1 MSKAK
6 KIFSH
11 AKKIAWGIFLGIF
24 GLIAV
29 VALWL
34 TIDKFILKSP
44 VPSIFGYA
52 TLTVETGS
60 MAGNGESSINPGDMI
75 LIHREK
81 EYKTGEVI
89 TYLHE
94 GDKVPTTHRIIFTN
108 EDGTFVT
115 KGDANNSKDPEAVTN
130 DIIIGKVV
138 RKYEGA
144 GVFSTWV
151 RTEGW
156 MYIMACLAILGL
168 GLFVLASDDE
178 GKAADSPK
186 AEVAE
191 QDAPAKQEESEPQ
204 QNPPQE

>member
-6 KIFSH
+6 KILSH
-11 AKKIAWGIFLGIF
+11 VKKIAWGIFLAVF

-34 TIDKFILKSP
+34 TIDKFVLKSP

-52 TLTVETGS
+52 ALTVETGS
-60 MAGNGESSINPGDMI
+60 MAGSGETSINPGDMI
-75 LIHREK
+75 IICPQR

-94 GDKVPTTHRIIFTN
+94 GDTIPTTHRIIFTN

-115 KGDANNSKDPEAVTN
+115 KGDANNSKDPETVSA
-130 DIIIGKVV
+130 DIIIGKVICNC
-138 RKYEGA
+138 RGL
-144 GVFSTWV
+144 GVFATWV

-156 MYIMACLAILGL
+156 IYIMACFAILGL
-168 GLFVLASDDE
+168 GLFVISSSDE
-178 GKAADSPK
+178 EPK
-186 AEVAE
+186 
-191 QDAPAKQEESEPQ
+191 EEKGEKDTPDGGAGDDPTANQ
-204 QNPPQE
+204 K